1 MLSPENCFLGSL
13 DQGKMPLVV
22 SVENR
27 RAAVAGGASGVR
39 SGAERQF

>member
-1 MLSPENCFLGSL
+1 MGPEIR
-13 DQGKMPLVV
+13 GKMPLAV